1 MKGPNDQTPTQRA
14 EPRHERARRD
24 RAAEQLADGVVPGG
38 FWERTGDGR
47 LRCELC
53 PRRCTLRE
61 GQRAFCF
68 VREARDGQIVLS
80 SWGRASGFCV
90 DPIEKKPLNHFYPGS
105 AVLSFGTAGCN
116 LGCRYC
122 QNWDISK
129 ARAWDRLA
137 ARALPEQVAE
147 AAVRSGSRSVA
158 FTYNDPVIFAEYAMD
173 CALAAR
179 ERGLKTVA
187 VTAGYLTERA
197 REPFF
202 EHIDAANVDL
212 KAFDEGFYR
221 KLCLGHLQP
230 VLETLQWLRRETDVW
245 LEVTT
250 LIIPGHNDEERKLRA
265 QFEWMVEHLG
275 PHTPLHLTAF
285 HPDFK
290 LLDVPPTPPRTLRWA
305 RQLAL
310 QSGLHFVYTGN
321 VHDPDGQSTY
331 CPGCGER
338 LIGRSGYLID
348 GWNLDEQGRCD
359 RCGRPLE
366 GHFEG
371 GPGRWGPKR
380 MPIYIE
386 G

>member
-1 MKGPNDQTPTQRA
+1 MKGTNGQNPKQRA

-38 FWERTGDGR
+38 FWERTEDGR

-68 VREARDGQIVLS
+68 VREAREGQVVLS

-90 DPIEKKPLNHFYPGS
+90 DPIEKKPLNHFFPGS

-137 ARALPEQVAE
+137 DRALPEQVAE
-147 AAVRSGSRSVA
+147 AAVRSGARSVA

-202 EHIDAANVDL
+202 EHLDAVNVDL

-230 VLETLQWLRRETDVW
+230 VLETLQWLRRETNVW

-250 LIIPGHNDEERKLRA
+250 LVIPGHNDEERKLRA

-290 LLDVPPTPPRTLRWA
+290 LLDVPPTPPSTLRRA
-305 RQLAL
+305 RRLAL
-310 QSGLHFVYTGN
+310 QSGLRFVYTGN

-348 GWNLDEQGRCD
+348 GWNLDEQGRCR
-359 RCGRPLE
+359 RCGRPLK
-366 GHFEG
+366 GHFEEA
-371 GPGRWGPKR
+371 PGHWGPKR
-380 MPIYIE
+380 MPVYIS